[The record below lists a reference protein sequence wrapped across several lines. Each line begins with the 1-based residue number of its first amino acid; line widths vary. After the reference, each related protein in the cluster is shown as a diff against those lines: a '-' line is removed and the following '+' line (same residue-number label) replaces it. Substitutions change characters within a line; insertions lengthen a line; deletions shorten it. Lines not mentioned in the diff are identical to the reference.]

1 MYRMYGRNVFS
12 CRNVNLYE
20 KGYGSQIQRK
30 WIEFPSGYAW
40 FTWHFFPTTTTL
52 FLIWVWLFEICKR
65 GTGGGQFYVQN
76 ESQSA
81 SYPVGLSV
89 CEGSQQQ
96 AQSPLACWSGKCP
109 QRQRSAGWWRLRDV
123 TSSPRR
129 CSRADRASCPK
140 VRTAKARGWVQLPT
154 VLRPSQPVLA
164 HWSPASPRRTG
175 QPERQENVVEQRNA

>member
-1 MYRMYGRNVFS
+1 MGARFRENELSSRQDMH
-12 CRNVNLYE
+12 
-20 KGYGSQIQRK
+20 GSHDI
-30 WIEFPSGYAW
+30 
-40 FTWHFFPTTTTL
+40 FFPTTTTL

-109 QRQRSAGWWRLRDV
+109 QRQRSAG
-123 TSSPRR
+123 
-129 CSRADRASCPK
+129 
-140 VRTAKARGWVQLPT
+140 
-154 VLRPSQPVLA
+154 
-164 HWSPASPRRTG
+164 
-175 QPERQENVVEQRNA
+175 